1 MSRRFFYAMKGMMQM
16 NYIDADELRKRLKD
30 SEPTPYDTKF
40 CAMINELVVETGVDE
55 NLYLE
60 LLDDYRIINEV
71 NSVEKINQAIDWIMN
86 DEVGGKAVEILTEL
100 RELIELRRKI
110 VRGID

>member
-1 MSRRFFYAMKGMMQM
+1 M

-30 SEPTPYDTKF
+30 SESTPYDAKF
-40 CAMINELVVETGVDE
+40 CAMINELVVETGV
-55 NLYLE
+55 NP
-60 LLDDYRIINEV
+60 DYYQDLFNEHRIMNTVDSI
-71 NSVEKINQAIDWIMN
+71 EKINTAINWLMN
-86 DEVGGKAVEILTEL
+86 HVRKAEDLSEL